1 MRFLTIFTLVLS
13 FFLLGA
19 CSAPAPT
26 ETKGTP
32 NPTETTTP
40 QNVQVQQVDDTVATL
55 VAATFTAQA
64 VGTQQSSAALAGIVE
79 TRVAGTLTAIR
90 PSDTLT
96 PPPSP
101 TLPAPTET
109 ETATPIPSPTSTSIT
124 LPTSTSPPAAPPI
137 RLPTT
142 SSIKYPAPYTARP
155 AKWSVLVGQDTD
167 ITFAWRS
174 NVLLAQDERF
184 IVYTR
189 FTYDYDREPWSGWC
203 ITAWTQDTQWTS
215 TGDWRHIAPGCFGET
230 VKGVQKVI
238 QWMVIIQR
246 YANGQVLGDLSPDSE
261 PSEFIWKSI

>member
-1 MRFLTIFTLVLS
+1 MRFPFLFSLLFS
-13 FFLLGA
+13 CLLLGA

-26 ETKGTP
+26 ETKATP
-32 NPTETTTP
+32 NPTQTSTP
-40 QNVQVQQVDDTVATL
+40 QTVQVQQVNDTIATL
-55 VAATFTAQA
+55 VAATLTAQA
-64 VGTQQSSAALAGIVE
+64 VGTQQSSFALAGIVE
-79 TRVAGTLTAIR
+79 TRVAGTLTAIS
-90 PSDTLT
+90 PSNTST

-109 ETATPIPSPTSTSIT
+109 ETATPTTSSTSTSIP
-124 LPTSTSPPAAPPI
+124 LPTSTSPPVAPP
-137 RLPTT
+137 LPLPPT

-215 TGDWRHIAPGCFGET
+215 TGDWRHIAPGCFGQT
-230 VKGVQKVI
+230 IKGVQKVI
-238 QWMVIIQR
+238 QWMAIIQR
-246 YANGQVLGDLSPDSE
+246 YANGQVLGDLSPESE
-261 PSEFIWKSI
+261 PSEFIWKPI